1 MRFFDENVSPE
12 RFNENALVRNGKKKN
27 NAFQIPTEIDKTM
40 RNRFV
45 NNNIF
50 G

>member
-12 RFNENALVRNGKKKN
+12 RFNENVLVRNGKKKN
-27 NAFQIPTEIDKTM
+27 SAFHILTEIDKTM

-45 NNNIF
+45 NNNIL